1 MKTIIWEYSPP
12 PPPKKNMLG
21 YLATQCWSNI
31 GQNMQA
37 NIDPAGWVK
46 YLTQHAELFCLT
58 QLLLKNY

>member
-1 MKTIIWEYSPP
+1 MRIFMF
-12 PPPKKNMLG
+12 MLG